1 MAYYR
6 RAKLALDGF
15 HRCGSKIL
23 SNAPLTQLPT
33 SKISQTGSSILAR
46 NSAKLFGFCS
56 YSTIS
61 QKSVSHMGLGR
72 SKCNNPFLS
81 GAKRCYYVDRYQVQ
95 HFRPRGP
102 RRWFQNPRTVLIV
115 AVVGS
120 GALITVYFGNLE
132 SIPYTKR
139 THFVLLSRS
148 MERRLGEAQFDQMKG
163 AFKGK
168 ILPAIHPESVRVRLI
183 ANDIIKALQKGLRH
197 EQVWSDLG
205 YASESLGTPQEESGH
220 DTLMALKESGGE
232 GKVEEKWFR
241 DDEILDDKWFEETRK
256 KGQERGSQSAT
267 SHLEGLNWE
276 VLVVDEPVVNA
287 FCLPGGKIVV
297 FTGLLEH
304 FRSDAE
310 IATIIGHEVGH
321 AVARHAAEGI
331 TKNLWFAILQLVL
344 YQFVMPDIVNTMSA
358 LFLRLPF
365 SRRMETEAD
374 YIGLLLIASA
384 GYDPRV
390 APKVY
395 EKLGKVTGE
404 SALRDYLSTHP
415 SGKKRALLLAQAKV
429 MEEALTIYKNTRD
442 GRGVEGQR
450 LNLKNAILRLIEECK
465 NMRELKQIHTQIIK
479 SPFIQQTDQFLL
491 TSRLLFFCAISHTGS
506 LSYAADVFR
515 VIENPNLHVYNIMI
529 RAYASKDF
537 GWDKTYSFKSLL
549 LYKSMLCD
557 GILPNCLTFPFLVK
571 ECAKRVD
578 SGTGRS
584 IHCQIIRYGFYEDT
598 YVQNSLINLYSACGF
613 LSTARVLFDE
623 MLKRDVVSWNSI
635 IVGYL
640 RSGGLEEALDLFRMM
655 NNKNIVTWNSII
667 GGFVQGG
674 RPKEALQLFHEMQIV
689 SSDMVRPDKFTLAGV
704 LAACAHLG
712 SIDHGKWVHNYMS
725 RCGVECDVVI
735 GTALVDMYGKCG
747 SIERAC
753 MVFKE
758 MPEKDTLAYTAMI
771 SVLALHGFSTEAF
784 DLFGEMEMTGV
795 KPNHVTFVGLLS
807 ACSHAGFVEK
817 GRWCFDV
824 MKRVHLI
831 EPQVHHYA
839 CLVDILGRAGLFDEA
854 ERVIRDMPMKPD
866 VFVWGALLGG
876 CQMHGK
882 EELGE
887 RVAKYLIDLEPLN
900 HAFYVNLCDIYA
912 KSCRFKDAKS
922 IRTLME
928 DTGIK
933 KEVVGCS
940 MIEIDGMVHEFSV
953 RGSPD
958 VAMERLLRVLSVL
971 YDDMKLDKYVCYHD
985 GNYEVSVLS

>member
-1 MAYYR
+1 M
-6 RAKLALDGF
+6 
-15 HRCGSKIL
+15 L
-23 SNAPLTQLPT
+23 SM
-33 SKISQTGSSILAR
+33 I
-46 NSAKLFGFCS
+46 
-56 YSTIS
+56 
-61 QKSVSHMGLGR
+61 
-72 SKCNNPFLS
+72 
-81 GAKRCYYVDRYQVQ
+81 
-95 HFRPRGP
+95 
-102 RRWFQNPRTVLIV
+102 
-115 AVVGS
+115 
-120 GALITVYFGNLE
+120 
-132 SIPYTKR
+132 
-139 THFVLLSRS
+139 
-148 MERRLGEAQFDQMKG
+148 
-163 AFKGK
+163 
-168 ILPAIHPESVRVRLI
+168 
-183 ANDIIKALQKGLRH
+183 
-197 EQVWSDLG
+197 
-205 YASESLGTPQEESGH
+205 
-220 DTLMALKESGGE
+220 
-232 GKVEEKWFR
+232 
-241 DDEILDDKWFEETRK
+241 
-256 KGQERGSQSAT
+256 
-267 SHLEGLNWE
+267 
-276 VLVVDEPVVNA
+276 
-287 FCLPGGKIVV
+287 
-297 FTGLLEH
+297 
-304 FRSDAE
+304 
-310 IATIIGHEVGH
+310 
-321 AVARHAAEGI
+321 
-331 TKNLWFAILQLVL
+331 
-344 YQFVMPDIVNTMSA
+344 
-358 LFLRLPF
+358 
-365 SRRMETEAD
+365 
-374 YIGLLLIASA
+374 
-384 GYDPRV
+384 
-390 APKVY
+390 
-395 EKLGKVTGE
+395 
-404 SALRDYLSTHP
+404 
-415 SGKKRALLLAQAKV
+415 
-429 MEEALTIYKNTRD
+429 
-442 GRGVEGQR
+442 EGQR

-491 TSRLLFFCAISHTGS
+491 TSRLLFFCAISHMGS

-537 GWDKTYSFKSLL
+537 GWDETYSFKSLL

-667 GGFVQGG
+667 AGFVQGG

-689 SSDMVRPDKFTLAGV
+689 SSDMVRPDKFTLASV

-771 SVLALHGFSTEAF
+771 SV
-784 DLFGEMEMTGV
+784 
-795 KPNHVTFVGLLS
+795 
-807 ACSHAGFVEK
+807 
-817 GRWCFDV
+817 
-824 MKRVHLI
+824 
-831 EPQVHHYA
+831 HHYA

-854 ERVIRDMPMKPD
+854 ERVIRGMPMKPD

-971 YDDMKLDKYVCYHD
+971 YDNMKLDKYVCYHD
-985 GNYEVSVLS
+985 DNYEVSVLS